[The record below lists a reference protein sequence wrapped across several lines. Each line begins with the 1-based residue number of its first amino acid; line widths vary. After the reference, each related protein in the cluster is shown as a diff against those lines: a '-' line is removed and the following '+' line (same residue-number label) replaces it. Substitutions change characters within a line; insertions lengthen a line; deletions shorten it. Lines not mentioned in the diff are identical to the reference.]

1 MNSDSSLT
9 PESLKERIIRWFPSF
24 DGGSDPVVHIDTTD
38 FFRIG
43 YGDVLVLADTPYL
56 IRQNAKEGR
65 FGLDDEEKFWV
76 KRGVDLNTGQR
87 KIIKLVFYERFT
99 AHVGGIAF
107 QCFRSPKKEARILSL
122 VRGHSHFMQG
132 FSAEDSAGNPLRV
145 LDVIVGPTLPKMVD
159 KIEGGHEAYF
169 HDKFPGILDNFIKSV
184 EAIRFLHDHGEKH
197 GDIRRDHIFV
207 DRDTGAYR
215 WIDFDF
221 NYAHRE
227 NIYGYDLFG
236 LGNILIYLAGKGD
249 LLLQD
254 LLHENHPAFDSLV
267 EEDRNI
273 VFHNRL
279 ANLKKIYPYLPEALN
294 RILLHFSKGAN
305 WFYEHTKQLLEDLA
319 EARAQLT

>member
-1 MNSDSSLT
+1 MKPSPT
-9 PESLKERIIRWFPSF
+9 PEALKERIARWFPSF
-24 DGGSDPVVHIDTTD
+24 EQSPPPVVHTDATD

-43 YGDVLVLADTPYL
+43 YGDVLMLNGTPYL

-76 KRGVDLNTGQR
+76 KRSVDLDSGER

-99 AHVGGIAF
+99 SHVGGIAF
-107 QCFRSPKKEARILSL
+107 QCFRSPKKEARILAL

-132 FSAEDSAGNPLRV
+132 FSAEDAAGNPLRV
-145 LDVIVGPTLPKMVD
+145 VDIIVGPTLPTMVN
-159 KIEGGHEAYF
+159 KIQGDHETYF
-169 HDKFPGILDNFIKSV
+169 HEHFPNILDHFIRSV
-184 EAIRFLHDHGEKH
+184 EAIRFLHAHGEKH
-197 GDIRRDHIFV
+197 GDVRRDHIFV

-236 LGNILIYLAGKGD
+236 LGNILIYLAGRGD
-249 LLLQD
+249 LLIQD
-254 LLHENHPAFDSLV
+254 LIREKHPSLDSLV

-273 VFHNRL
+273 VFHNRM

-305 WFYEHTKQLLEDLA
+305 WFYEHTNQLLEDLGT
-319 EARAQLT
+319 ARASLE